1 MSRPVTFLSA
11 LLVALLAGACHAQ
24 VPPAPVPSG
33 PSGPQP
39 PFIERACVRT
49 LHGQDRTDN
58 SRTSLV
64 NLCAVPLVVQVNM
77 RVNNTFKLQ
86 KVTIAPWDGL
96 ESRTPPNVQRFPDNV
111 HLNVVGVWR
120 HGNGTNATQVAQA
133 ASDDPFLLYQSCIF
147 TDQVMVVGGEHGR
160 KEGLAINRCDEPVLV
175 QIFCDLYN
183 VGLEYIVTKI
193 GTWDFNTMP
202 PGEVSSNAFLSPC
215 PLHQDQLGG
224 VFVAGH

>member
-49 LHGQDRTDN
+49 LHGQNPLNASDT
-58 SRTSLV
+58 RTSLI
-64 NLCAVPLVVQVNM
+64 NLCAAPVDVQVSL
-77 RVNNTFKLQ
+77 RLPHTFQLQ
-86 KVTIAPWDGL
+86 KITIAPWDGR
-96 ESRTPPNVQRFPDNV
+96 ESRTPPNVHVYSNTD
-111 HLNVVGVWR
+111 HLNVVGVWL
-120 HGNGTNATQVAQA
+120 HANDSTAAHAATAT
-133 ASDDPFLLYQSCIF
+133 DDPFLMYQSCIF
-147 TDQVMVVGGEHGR
+147 TDQVNTGEQHHQD
-160 KEGLAINRCDEPVLV
+160 GLAINRCDEPVLV
-175 QIFCDLYN
+175 QLFCDRYN